1 MKTINSEVDIE
12 ALVHQFYDTVLKDE
26 ILSPFFKALNLEQHL
41 PKMVDFWCFALL
53 NKPGYSTNVTEK
65 HLQMPLKAIHFERW
79 LSLFNQTVDSLF
91 IGELAEDAKKRAQ
104 VIGLTIQYK
113 LDHK

>member
-1 MKTINSEVDIE
+1 
-12 ALVHQFYDTVLKDE
+12 
-26 ILSPFFKALNLEQHL
+26 
-41 PKMVDFWCFALL
+41 
-53 NKPGYSTNVTEK
+53 
-65 HLQMPLKAIHFERW
+65 MPLKAIHFERW